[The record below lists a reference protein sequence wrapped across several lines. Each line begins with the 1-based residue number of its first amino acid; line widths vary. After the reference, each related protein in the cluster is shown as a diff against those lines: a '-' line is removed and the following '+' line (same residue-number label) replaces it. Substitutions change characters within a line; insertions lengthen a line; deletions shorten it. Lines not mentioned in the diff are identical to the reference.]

1 MRILFLQLNLWSF
14 LGYQNHFHNH
24 VVVLAPLDK
33 ALFKC
38 PALDQSVVL
47 IYLKM
52 VKLNDLV
59 LIHKSS
65 GPSC

>member
-1 MRILFLQLNLWSF
+1 MIPCGASYVQR
-14 LGYQNHFHNH
+14 FHMK

-38 PALDQSVVL
+38 
-47 IYLKM
+47 LKM

-59 LIHKSS
+59 LIHLN
-65 GPSC
+65 